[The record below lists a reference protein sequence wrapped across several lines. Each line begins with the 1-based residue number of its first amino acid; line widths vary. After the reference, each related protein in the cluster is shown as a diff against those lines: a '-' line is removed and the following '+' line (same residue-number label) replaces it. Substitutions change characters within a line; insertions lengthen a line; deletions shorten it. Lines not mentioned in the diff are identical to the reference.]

1 MEILSEV
8 SASFLH
14 RNILSLFCTDCHW
27 SVLCVPLNVTLL
39 FLCVS
44 QRYMVLVPDP
54 ASGKACPILCD
65 WPSAQGHAA
74 WRQNSERY
82 QERYGESSAQ
92 CERRLREHGGPG
104 GGTGR
109 PGLLWGA
116 LRRVGLLQEG
126 RDNGLGLSSQA
137 TKDLLGVHW
146 GAEPPPAVLRW
157 RGVRIGNATGAH
169 RPHRGTEEAVVTER
183 VRVMTETVTL
193 NRLGV
198 NLFLTKKNMKMYI
211 MFYILMD
218 FYILFKIF

>member
-8 SASFLH
+8 SALFLH

-54 ASGKACPILCD
+54 ASGKARPILGD

-82 QERYGESSAQ
+82 QECSGESSTQ
-92 CERRLREHGGPG
+92 CERHLREHGGPG

-116 LRRVGLLQEG
+116 LWRVGLLQEG

-146 GAEPPPAVLRW
+146 GASPPPAVLRW
-157 RGVRIGNATGAH
+157 RGVRTGNATGDH

-183 VRVMTETVTL
+183 LRVMTETVTL

-198 NLFLTKKNMKMYI
+198 KLFLTKKHEDVYNVLYTYGFLYFI
-211 MFYILMD
+211 
-218 FYILFKIF
+218 